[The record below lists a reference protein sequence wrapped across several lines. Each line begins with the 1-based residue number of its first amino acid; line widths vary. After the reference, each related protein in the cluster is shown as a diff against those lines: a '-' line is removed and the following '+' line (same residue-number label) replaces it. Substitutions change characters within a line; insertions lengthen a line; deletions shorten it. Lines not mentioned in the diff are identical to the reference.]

1 MFETET
7 KPNHKKNNK
16 MKLLKRI
23 EKSVNER
30 LLNVLDEL
38 DSVIQQLKTKKTE
51 P

>member
-7 KPNHKKNNK
+7 KPNPKKHNK

-30 LLNVLDEL
+30 LLNVLDDFESAMKRL
-38 DSVIQQLKTKKTE
+38 QTE
-51 P
+51 KIKP